1 LKITG
6 YSISS
11 FDNMASMLE
20 KIIPGNRSQKLPSE
34 NSSDYTINGTFDITT
49 NTGEIRKMVF

>member
-1 LKITG
+1 
-6 YSISS
+6 
-11 FDNMASMLE
+11 MASMLE